1 MDLSGP
7 RVLAA
12 GAITSARST
21 AGGAA
26 AVAAERAAAHAR
38 ALPGALD
45 ERYARH
51 TAATVSAQLPWAVA
65 VFLATYGAVALF
77 EIGMHPDRLGMY
89 VAIYLTGVLWCALAI
104 AITRAPGVSP
114 RRCMAATMLLGGGLI
129 VNTTLYHI
137 VVRGEAEVLALGNLY
152 LMIGFLAA
160 FPWGGWPQLA
170 IALAAC
176 AGLAV
181 GMSIDVQASVSGG
194 ILLSGMASLGGLS
207 VASAVLT
214 DRYRY
219 SLFLA
224 QEQLQAAKEAAERAS
239 QARRD
244 FVASVSH
251 DLRTPV
257 NIIFGMADMALD
269 VAVTAE
275 QRELVETIR
284 RSAGQLHALLNDL
297 VDFSKIDAGVVDL
310 ALRRFA
316 VQPWLD
322 TVLEGPT
329 RAAATKNVRLE
340 AAIDAAVPESIV
352 SDPDR
357 LRQVLGNL
365 VGNAVKFTA
374 AGAVA
379 VRVRVTDSPG
389 RPRALRCEVRDTGIG
404 IAPDECARLF
414 EPFAQAAE
422 TSRSYGGSGLGLA
435 ICKRLA
441 EQMGGTIGM
450 DSALG
455 RGSTFWFWVP
465 FS

>member
-1 MDLSGP
+1 MDLLGP

-12 GAITSARST
+12 GTIQSERPADT
-21 AGGAA
+21 GAA
-26 AVAAERAAAHAR
+26 PAAPKRAAASER
-38 ALPGALD
+38 ALKSGLD

-51 TAATVSAQLPWAVA
+51 TADTVRAHLPWAVA
-65 VFLATYGAVALF
+65 TFLATYGAVALF
-77 EIGMHPDRLGMY
+77 EIGLHRERLGVY
-89 VAIYLTGVLWCALAI
+89 LAIYLTGALCCAAAI
-104 AITRAPGVSP
+104 AITRAPNVSP
-114 RRCMAATMLLGGGLI
+114 RRCLATTILLGVILML
-129 VNTTLYHI
+129 NTSLYH
-137 VVRGEAEVLALGNLY
+137 VFVRGEAEVLALGNLY

-160 FPWGGWPQLA
+160 FPWGGWPQLI
-170 IALAAC
+170 IALAAI
-176 AGLAV
+176 AGLAI
-181 GMSIDVQASVSGG
+181 GMLTGVQTSVNGG
-194 ILLSGMASLGGLS
+194 ILFSGMASLGGLS

-219 SLFLA
+219 NLFVA
-224 QEQLQAAKEAAERAS
+224 QEQLQAAKEAAESAS
-239 QARRD
+239 WARRD

-284 RSAGQLHALLNDL
+284 RSASQLHALLNDL

-310 ALRRFA
+310 APRRFA
-316 VQPWLD
+316 VRPWLD
-322 TVLEGPT
+322 TVLEGPA
-329 RAAATKNVRLE
+329 RDAATKHVRVE
-340 AAIDAAVPESIV
+340 ALIDDAVPESIV

-374 AGAVA
+374 VGEVV
-379 VRVRVTDSPG
+379 VRIRVSDSPG
-389 RPRALRCEVRDTGIG
+389 RPRAMRCEVRDTGVG
-404 IAPDECARLF
+404 IAPDECTRLF

-422 TSRSYGGSGLGLA
+422 TSRSHGGSGLGLA
-435 ICKRLA
+435 ICKRLT

-450 DSALG
+450 DSTLG

-465 FS
+465 FT

>member
-1 MDLSGP
+1 MQLSGP

-12 GAITSARST
+12 GAIKSERSAE
-21 AGGAA
+21 AGVARA
-26 AVAAERAAAHAR
+26 AVAPAAAPGR

-45 ERYARH
+45 RRYARH
-51 TAATVSAQLPWAVA
+51 TVATVRAQLPWAVA
-65 VFLATYGAVALF
+65 TFLVTYGAVALF
-77 EIGMHPDRLGMY
+77 EIGMHHDRLGAY
-89 VAIYLTGVLWCALAI
+89 LAIYLAGALCCAVAV
-104 AITRAPGVSP
+104 AITRAPDVST
-114 RRCMAATMLLGGGLI
+114 RRCMAITILLGIILI
-129 VNTTLYHI
+129 LNTTLYH
-137 VVRGEAEVLALGNLY
+137 VLVRGEAEVLALGNLY

-181 GMSIDVQASVSGG
+181 GMLTGVQTSVSGG

-219 SLFLA
+219 NLFVA
-224 QEQLQAAKEAAERAS
+224 QEQLQAAKEAAERAIW
-239 QARRD
+239 ARRD

-297 VDFSKIDAGVVDL
+297 LDFSKIDAGVVDL
-310 ALRRFA
+310 APRRFA
-316 VQPWLD
+316 VRPWLD
-322 TVLEGPT
+322 TVLEGPA
-329 RAAATKNVRLE
+329 REAAAKHVRLD
-340 AAIDAAVPESIV
+340 ASIDAAVPESIV

-365 VGNAVKFTA
+365 VGNAVKFTDV
-374 AGAVA
+374 GEVS

-404 IAPDECARLF
+404 IAPEECARLF

-422 TSRSYGGSGLGLA
+422 TSRSHGGSGLGLA
-435 ICKRLA
+435 ICRRLA
-441 EQMGGTIGM
+441 EQMGGTIGTN
-450 DSALG
+450 SALG